1 MWLLNGNVY
10 IAGQGFSKKD
20 LLLRNGIIEKIVPQ
34 GEGGAEAEELCRSGT
49 KAGESRRAV
58 KACQCEEGLG
68 RHGGEMR
75 RRNGNADQ
83 EDTGAVDLQGA
94 FVLPGLVD
102 IHFHGCAGHDFCE
115 GTREAFQAIEQYELR
130 HGITTISPATMTLP
144 AKQLSEICAAAAAYA
159 KDSACLKGIY
169 LEGPFLSEA
178 KKGAQN
184 GAYLRLPDIG
194 LLKELNRRAEGLIKI
209 VAIAPELRG
218 ASDVI
223 GTCAEQVRF
232 SAAHTTAD
240 YQTCAEAMRRGVRQ
254 VTHLYNAMPP
264 LTHREPGVIGAAFDC
279 GADVELIGD
288 GVHVDACAVRMA
300 FRLFGEEHL
309 ILISDSMMAAGMPD
323 GMYTLGGQAV
333 SVCGKRAAL
342 SDGTIAGSVTNLY
355 DCMVTVIRMGI
366 PPEAA
371 VRAATL
377 NPAAA
382 IGIDAEYGSIEV
394 GKKADLLVADT
405 DWRLLNVYKH
415 GSDVMR

>member
-10 IAGQGFSKKD
+10 IAGQGFCKKD
-20 LLLRNGIIEKIVPQ
+20 LLLRNGIIEKIVPERC
-34 GEGGAEAEELCRSGT
+34 GMEA
-49 KAGESRRAV
+49 RR
-58 KACQCEEGLG
+58 C
-68 RHGGEMR
+68 
-75 RRNGNADQ
+75 NGKADQ
-83 EDTGAVDLQGA
+83 EDAGVVDVQGA

-115 GTREAFQAIEQYELR
+115 GTREAFGAIEQYELR
-130 HGITTISPATMTLP
+130 HGITAISPATMTLP
-144 AKQLSEICAAAAAYA
+144 EKRLSEICAAAAAYA

-184 GAYLRLPDIG
+184 SAYLRLPDAD
-194 LLKELNRRAEGLIKI
+194 LLQELNRRAEGLIKI
-209 VAIAPELRG
+209 VAIAPELSG
-218 ASDVI
+218 APAVI
-223 GTCAEQVRF
+223 GACAERFRF

-264 LTHREPGVIGAAFDC
+264 FTHREPGVIGAAFDC

-300 FRLFGEEHL
+300 FRLFGAEHV

-323 GMYTLGGQAV
+323 GMYELGGQAV
-333 SVCGKRAAL
+333 RVRGKRAVIL
-342 SDGTIAGSVTNLY
+342 DGTIAGSVTNLY

-371 VRAATL
+371 VRAATQ

-382 IGIDAEYGSIEV
+382 LGIDAEYGSIEA

-405 DWRLLNVYKH
+405 DWNLLKVYKH
-415 GSDVMR
+415 GREVMR